1 MEIFS
6 YFFYFFLKMYWNNRN
21 VSYIC
26 KPKTGEALKKVLLI
40 IEYQTCADVAQ
51 LARAADL

>member
-1 MEIFS
+1 
-6 YFFYFFLKMYWNNRN
+6 MYWNNRN